1 MGPHPRRE
9 PGDRPSA
16 PAAHMSLAL
25 ARLPGKLGKLLCS
38 PNLDM
43 RHRYA
48 QVSFLALGSALTPD
62 SARGALCGAGEE
74 ARSTTRT
81 VCAFSAVRSLCP
93 HTIPWDEPNVGTRIR
108 NPNCPQRLLQNFP
121 PHLTLF
127 FHRVLVTGGQLGDG
141 ARERRAG
148 RSHLGIHRPTVL
160 PVAPNTPSKK
170 ASKQWT
176 GAITQQG
183 GCCPCMQQTGFDPRH
198 PAGSP
203 QPARGIPECR
213 DRSNP

>member
-1 MGPHPRRE
+1 MALLRDPRLRGSCQALPSGFLSAHEMGHGARSLGRWAPIPAGSPETDPLLQLLIHP
-9 PGDRPSA
+9 
-16 PAAHMSLAL
+16 LTL

-81 VCAFSAVRSLCP
+81 ACAFSAVLSLCP

-108 NPNCPQRLLQNFP
+108 NPNCSQCLLQNFP
-121 PHLTLF
+121 PF
-127 FHRVLVTGGQLGDG
+127 FHRVLVTGGQLGDRACG
-141 ARERRAG
+141 RRAG
-148 RSHLGIHRPTVL
+148 RPHCGIHRPAVL
-160 PVAPNTPSKK
+160 PVAPNTPSN
-170 ASKQWT
+170 
-176 GAITQQG
+176 GLE
-183 GCCPCMQQTGFDPRH
+183 R
-198 PAGSP
+198 
-203 QPARGIPECR
+203 
-213 DRSNP
+213 